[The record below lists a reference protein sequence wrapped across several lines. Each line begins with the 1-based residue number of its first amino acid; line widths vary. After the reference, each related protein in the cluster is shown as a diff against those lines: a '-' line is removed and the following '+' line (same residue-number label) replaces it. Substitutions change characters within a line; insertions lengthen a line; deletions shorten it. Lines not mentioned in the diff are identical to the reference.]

1 MNSND
6 SGYVTHIKPGLKFIF
21 SGLKEDESFETNT
34 GDERILN
41 YLIKTQATPEYFKIF
56 INILLTILITN

>member
-6 SGYVTHIKPGLKFIF
+6 SGYVTHIKLGLKFIF
-21 SGLKEDESFETNT
+21 SRLKDESFETKT

>member
-6 SGYVTHIKPGLKFIF
+6 SGYVIHIKPGLKLIF
-21 SGLKEDESFETNT
+21 SGLKDESFETNT